1 MRLYKVNVD
10 NFYVIPRTYFEG
22 IFMYGMIL
30 GWLDLI
36 SLQDMVD
43 GRLLMPHR
51 RKPVMVSLLP
61 RLMKFENEIS
71 TAHKN

>member
-1 MRLYKVNVD
+1 M
-10 NFYVIPRTYFEG
+10 F
-22 IFMYGMIL
+22 GMTV

-51 RKPVMVSLLP
+51 RKLVMVSLVP

-71 TAHKN
+71 TAHKTEMLIYTRVVPVNRGLLL